1 MDESRAAGTPE
12 SLLEAMRIQTQTRR
26 RLREL
31 QALHQPTDDER
42 DEAWSLLR
50 ATRMLAAHT
59 RRLRSEAAKARLG
72 GQSVSRNDAAP

>member
-1 MDESRAAGTPE
+1 MDESSAAGTPE

-31 QALHQPTDDER
+31 QALRQPTDDER

-50 ATRMLAAHT
+50 AIRALAAHT
-59 RRLRSEAAKARLG
+59 RRLRIEAATTRLG
-72 GQSVSRNDAAP
+72 GRQVSRNEAAP